1 MTTATDHEAAPGAAD
16 IQLSTLMEA
25 AVEAIGGVPRPGQ
38 QTMAEAVD
46 TSMSGGRHLLVQA
59 GTGTGKSL
67 AYLVPALR
75 HALVSGRPV
84 VISTA
89 TIALQTQI
97 VRKDLPRLVEAVAP
111 HLPRTPTFA
120 LLKGRA
126 NYLCRHKI
134 DGGYPVDIDPGAL
147 FAEAST
153 DPSRSG
159 SERLG
164 DQVKRLREWSEE
176 TDSGDR
182 DSLEDAVSDRAWR
195 QVSVTGSQCLGGTC
209 PMVESCFAE
218 RSRELAR
225 EVDIVVT
232 NHALLAI
239 DAFDSHGIIPEHDVV
254 VFDEAH
260 DLSGRVT
267 SAVTDVLNPGMLRGT
282 VRDLRGLG
290 VAGTALDDASEELR
304 ESLELAPDGRVIGP
318 LPDRLADA
326 IQQLR
331 IEARTAHSDAK
342 DAGDDTTT
350 GTAGTRKTVRAN
362 LQEIIDVCER
372 LGAPAD
378 DDVVSVSHSQA
389 TGRSSIQVA
398 PLSVAGAMR
407 GAILEHRTA
416 VLTSATLALGN
427 RFEPAAGEVGLAR
440 VDRIGAE
447 EVPIAADTGA
457 WAGVD
462 VGSPFDYRRQGIL
475 YTARHLPP
483 PGREGPSTAM
493 LDHLTELV
501 EASGGGAL
509 CLFSSRRGAELA
521 AEHVRARLDLT
532 IEVQGEDSMANLVR
546 NFREDEDASLFGTL
560 TLWQG
565 VDVAGRALRLVTI
578 DRIPFPRPDDP
589 LTAARQERIS
599 RHGGNGFMSISAQHA
614 ALLLAQG
621 SGRLIRSQED
631 RGMVAVLDP
640 RLATARYAGFLR
652 ESMPPLWPTT
662 DPEVALGALRR
673 LAEG

>member
-290 VAGTALDDASEELR
+290 VAGR
-304 ESLELAPDGRVIGP
+304 
-318 LPDRLADA
+318 
-326 IQQLR
+326 
-331 IEARTAHSDAK
+331 
-342 DAGDDTTT
+342 
-350 GTAGTRKTVRAN
+350 
-362 LQEIIDVCER
+362 
-372 LGAPAD
+372 
-378 DDVVSVSHSQA
+378 
-389 TGRSSIQVA
+389 
-398 PLSVAGAMR
+398 
-407 GAILEHRTA
+407 
-416 VLTSATLALGN
+416 
-427 RFEPAAGEVGLAR
+427 
-440 VDRIGAE
+440 
-447 EVPIAADTGA
+447 
-457 WAGVD
+457 
-462 VGSPFDYRRQGIL
+462 
-475 YTARHLPP
+475 
-483 PGREGPSTAM
+483 PSTMPRRSCANP
-493 LDHLTELV
+493 
-501 EASGGGAL
+501 
-509 CLFSSRRGAELA
+509 SS
-521 AEHVRARLDLT
+521 
-532 IEVQGEDSMANLVR
+532 S
-546 NFREDEDASLFGTL
+546 
-560 TLWQG
+560 
-565 VDVAGRALRLVTI
+565 
-578 DRIPFPRPDDP
+578 PP
-589 LTAARQERIS
+589 TAA
-599 RHGGNGFMSISAQHA
+599 
-614 ALLLAQG
+614 
-621 SGRLIRSQED
+621 
-631 RGMVAVLDP
+631 
-640 RLATARYAGFLR
+640 
-652 ESMPPLWPTT
+652 
-662 DPEVALGALRR
+662 
-673 LAEG
+673 

>member
-1 MTTATDHEAAPGAAD
+1 MTTATAHQAAPGAAD
-16 IQLSTLMEA
+16 IQLSTLMDA
-25 AVEAIGGVPRPGQ
+25 AVSAIGGTRRPGQ
-38 QTMAEAVD
+38 QAMAEAVE
-46 TSMSGGRHLLVQA
+46 TAMSGGRHLLVQA

-67 AYLVPALR
+67 GYLVPALR
-75 HALVSGRPV
+75 HALVSRRPV

-97 VRKDLPRLVEAVAP
+97 VRKDLPRLVESLAP

-126 NYLCRHKI
+126 NYLCRHKL

-147 FAEAST
+147 FAEAAA
-153 DPSRSG
+153 DPARGG

-164 DQVKRLREWSEE
+164 DQVRRLREWAEE
-176 TDSGDR
+176 TESGDR
-182 DSLEDAVSDRAWR
+182 DSLEDPVADRAWR

-218 RSRELAR
+218 RSREIAR

-239 DAFDSHGIIPEHDVV
+239 DAFDSHGIIPDHDVV

-260 DLSGRVT
+260 DLTGRVT
-267 SAVTDVLNPGMLRGT
+267 GAVTEVLTPGMLRGT
-282 VRDLRGLG
+282 VRELRSLG
-290 VAGTALDDASEELR
+290 VAAIALDDASEELR
-304 ESLELAPDGRVIGP
+304 ESLELAPDGRVLGD
-318 LPDRLADA
+318 LPERLADA
-326 IQQLR
+326 IGQLR
-331 IEARTAHSDAK
+331 VQARTAHSDAK
-342 DAGDDTTT
+342 DAGED
-350 GTAGTRKTVRAN
+350 GSAATAGTRKTVRAN

-372 LGAPAD
+372 LTAPGE

-398 PLSVAGAMR
+398 PLSVAAAMR
-407 GAILEHRTA
+407 GAILEDRTA
-416 VLTSATLALGN
+416 VLTSATLALGGH
-427 RFEPAAGEVGLAR
+427 FEPAAGEVGLAR
-440 VDRIGAE
+440 ADRTGE
-447 EVPIAADTGA
+447 DQVPPGDDAGA
-457 WAGVD
+457 WAGLD
-462 VGSPFDYRRQGIL
+462 VGSPFAYPRQGIL
-475 YTARHLPP
+475 YMARHLPQ
-483 PGREGPSTAM
+483 PGRDGPSPAM
-493 LDHLTELV
+493 LDHLTDLV
-501 EASGGGAL
+501 EASRGGAL

-546 NFREDEDASLFGTL
+546 KFRDDEDASLFGTL

-565 VDVAGRALRLVTI
+565 VDVSGRSLRLVTI

-589 LTAARQERIS
+589 LTSARQERIG
-599 RHGGNGFMSISAQHA
+599 RRGGNGFMAVSAQHA

-621 SGRLIRSQED
+621 AGRLIRTDED

-640 RLATARYAGFLR
+640 RLATARYGGFLR
-652 ESMPPLWPTT
+652 EAMPPLWPTA

-673 LAEG
+673 LAEA